1 MSCPWS
7 GAGQSALSKL
17 LRFFHPNNWEIGRK
31 KQKFVNCLY
40 FLSTLFFFNLVVVI
54 VSDVI
59 GVKRQMVTEEL
70 SALCHQSSVIN
81 IYFSSPATFLPRR
94 SEEAD
99 LLRFHF

>member
-1 MSCPWS
+1 MCVVYIFC
-7 GAGQSALSKL
+7 Q
-17 LRFFHPNNWEIGRK
+17 
-31 KQKFVNCLY
+31 
-40 FLSTLFFFNLVVVI
+40 LFFSFNLVVVLV

-59 GVKRQMVTEEL
+59 GVKRQMVTEKL

-81 IYFSSPATFLPRR
+81 IYFSSPATFLPR